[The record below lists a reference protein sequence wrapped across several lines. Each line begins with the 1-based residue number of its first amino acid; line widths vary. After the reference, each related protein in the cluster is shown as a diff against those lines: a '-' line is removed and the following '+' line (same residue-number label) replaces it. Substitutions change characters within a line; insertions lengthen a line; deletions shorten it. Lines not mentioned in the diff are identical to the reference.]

1 MFRDYETFLCVLDK
15 KLNGFFE
22 NQKEYIC
29 CGKGCSLCCKTGVYP
44 ISEVEFLYIKYALER
59 LSGDMRENILS
70 KIRTLKAQKAA
81 ESGDKNWTYVC
92 PFLEEE
98 KCLVYTFRPIVCR
111 TFGLPYFDDN
121 NKIKVPSCMFEGL
134 NYSLVYDPQT
144 GQLSDEKFRKSGYK
158 SEPLAFNLS
167 KKFLHHSKLAQLTN
181 MHFGEEKAMIDW
193 F

>member
-29 CGKGCSLCCKTGVYP
+29 CSKGCSLCCKTGVYP

-59 LSGDMRENILS
+59 LPDDVRENILS

-121 NKIKVPSCMFEGL
+121 NKIKEVVNNIYKALDKFSINTEEIILVVPMEIRQVA
-134 NYSLVYDPQT
+134 YVV
-144 GQLSDEKFRKSGYK
+144 LSQMIPNIKVVAREEIAYGY
-158 SEPLAFNLS
+158 NL
-167 KKFLHHSKLAQLTN
+167 
-181 MHFGEEKAMIDW
+181 EIIDRV
-193 F
+193 